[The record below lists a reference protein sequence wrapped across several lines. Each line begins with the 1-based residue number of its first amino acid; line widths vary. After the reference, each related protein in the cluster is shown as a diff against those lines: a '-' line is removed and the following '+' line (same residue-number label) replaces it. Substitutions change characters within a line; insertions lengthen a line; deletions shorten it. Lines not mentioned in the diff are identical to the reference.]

1 MLVKRSFSLSG
12 HRTSVAL
19 EADFWDVLER
29 MAAERGQTLGAL
41 VASIDASRQ
50 PGDPLASR
58 LRLAALQ
65 TALTLQQDRCA

>member
-19 EADFWDVLER
+19 EPDFWAVLDG
-29 MAAERGQTLGAL
+29 MATARGLTLVTL
-41 VASIDASRQ
+41 VASIDSNRQ

-65 TALTLQQDRCA
+65 MALTLQQGRCA